1 MTVGRFHSSEED
13 RILELELASAAVR
26 VTTVSTTGALSVLRP
41 LKREALLTDKLRA
54 AMASIL
60 RRSREDNHRHRL
72 RDRVSPVPQSHI
84 LRIKAI
90 TNVHEITCFMRPL
103 TASALTSDLDC
114 VVLSRVH
121 KCREAE

>member
-41 LKREALLTDKLRA
+41 LKREALLTDKLRV

-60 RRSREDNHRHRL
+60 RGWWEGNHRHRL
-72 RDRVSPVPQSHI
+72 RERVSPVTHSHI
-84 LRIKAI
+84 L
-90 TNVHEITCFMRPL
+90 
-103 TASALTSDLDC
+103 
-114 VVLSRVH
+114 
-121 KCREAE
+121 

>member
-1 MTVGRFHSSEED
+1 MTAGRFHSSEED

-90 TNVHEITCFMRPL
+90 TNVHEITCFMRPP
-103 TASALTSDLDC
+103 TASTLTSDLDR
-114 VVLSRVH
+114 VMLSCVH